1 MRELLLGISLGLGA
15 GLSPGPLLSLVIT
28 ASLRG
33 GFAAGLRI
41 ACVPLLSDLPVVV
54 LTTTAVGAL
63 PAALVAGLS
72 VAGGLYVVHLGVT
85 TIADARRAEPPAA
98 GRERPPGGAR
108 ELLHGVVVNMLNPH
122 AWLFWIAVGAPA
134 FVASW
139 ERTPVLALAFVSG
152 FYLVLVGS
160 KAVLAG
166 LIGAGRH
173 RLGRR
178 AYRLLLGGSGVLLLA
193 AGGVLAVPGA
203 VALLGLIG

>member
-1 MRELLLGISLGLGA
+1 MRELLLGVSLGLGA
-15 GLSPGPLLSLVIT
+15 GLSPGPLLSLVIS

-33 GFAAGLRI
+33 GFPAGLRI
-41 ACVPLLSDLPVVV
+41 ACVPFLSDLPVVL
-54 LTTTAVGAL
+54 LTTTVVGAL
-63 PAALVAGLS
+63 PATLVAALS
-72 VAGGLYVVHLGVT
+72 VAGGLYVVHLGVA
-85 TIADARRAEPPAA
+85 TIRDARRAEPPAA
-98 GRERPPGGAR
+98 GQDAPGGGR

-134 FVASW
+134 VTAAWARAPVVA
-139 ERTPVLALAFVSG
+139 AAFVFG

-193 AGGVLAVPGA
+193 AGGMLAVPG
-203 VALLGLIG
+203 VAALAGLTG

>member
-1 MRELLLGISLGLGA
+1 MRELLLGISLGFGA
-15 GLSPGPLLSLVIT
+15 GLSPGPLLSLVIA

-41 ACVPLLSDLPVVV
+41 ACVPLLSDLPVVL

-63 PAALVAGLS
+63 PAAFVAALS
-72 VAGGLYVVHLGVT
+72 LAGGLYVVHLGVS
-85 TIADARRAEPPAA
+85 TIRDARQAERPAGGGEPPS
-98 GRERPPGGAR
+98 GAR
-108 ELLHGVVVNMLNPH
+108 ELLHGVVINMLNPH

-134 FVASW
+134 FVAAW
-139 ERTPVLALAFVSG
+139 GRTPAIALAFLFG

-178 AYRLLLGGSGVLLLA
+178 AYRLLLGGSGALLLV
-193 AGGVLAVPGA
+193 AGGALAVQG
-203 VALLGLIG
+203 VGGLLDVMG